1 MDPTFLPAVKLA
13 EMTRRREIG
22 CLELLDHYIAR
33 IARLDGPIN
42 AVVVED
48 FDRARQRARTL
59 DRATDRSAPLFGVP
73 MTVKE
78 SFDVAGLPSTLG
90 HPERRHHSARVSS
103 LAVRRLEAAGVVVF
117 GKTNVPVDLADWQSY
132 NPLYGT
138 TCNPWHRDHTPG
150 GSSGG
155 SAAALAAGLT
165 GLELGSDIGGSIR
178 VPAHFCGVFGHKPTW
193 TLCPGYGDPMTSPAA
208 PTDIA
213 SLGPMARSADD
224 LAVALDVLAGPD
236 PDETG
241 LQFHLPP
248 PRAVSLTALR
258 VAVWSHETGQET
270 DAEIVAAIET
280 MATELERLG
289 CTVGRAA
296 RPAFDATE
304 AFHIFLQ
311 ALDTGWSARATEEIL
326 QSKRQHL
333 ATLDPDDMSADAVM
347 ARATDMPHR
356 DWLML
361 NERRMKFR
369 RLWSAFFRDWDV
381 LLTPVINTVALPHMQ
396 EGETIMRGQT
406 GIVPQSLHRVPRHLR
421 TGPVWE
427 RQVKVNGCSIAY
439 NDMGFWPG
447 LLAGFHLPVTVVP
460 IGSTKAGLPIGVQIS
475 GPIYGDRTTL
485 MAASLFEQAGFA
497 FRPPALESSHAAN
510 ANSAGEFAAR

>member
-1 MDPTFLPAVKLA
+1 MDPTFLPAVQLA

-33 IARLDGPIN
+33 VERLDRPIN
-42 AVVVED
+42 AVVVRD
-48 FDRARQRARTL
+48 FERARERARSLDQASQRA
-59 DRATDRSAPLFGVP
+59 APLFGVP

-90 HPERRHHSARVSS
+90 HPERRYHRATISS
-103 LAVRRLEAAGVVVF
+103 LAVRRLEAAGVVIF

-193 TLCPGYGDPMTSPAA
+193 TLCPGYGDPATSPAA

-213 SLGPMARSADD
+213 ALGPMARSADD
-224 LAVALDVLAGPD
+224 LAVALELLSGPD

-241 LQFHLPP
+241 VHYLLPP
-248 PRAVSLTALR
+248 PRVTSLKALR
-258 VAVWSHETGQET
+258 VAVWSHEPGHET
-270 DAEIVAAIET
+270 DAETVAAIEA
-280 MATELERLG
+280 MATELERHG
-289 CTVGRAA
+289 CTASRTA

-311 ALDTGWSARATEEIL
+311 ALDAGWSARATEEIL
-326 QSKRQHL
+326 QAKRKRRSG
-333 ATLDPDDMSADAVM
+333 LDPSDMSADAVM

-369 RLWSAFFRDWDV
+369 RLWSAFFREWDV
-381 LLTPVINTVALPHMQ
+381 VLTPVINTQALPHMQ
-396 EGETIMRGQT
+396 EGASIMRGETPLAQQVPEVAPRHMQT
-406 GIVPQSLHRVPRHLR
+406 GR
-421 TGPVWE
+421 VWE
-427 RQVKVNGCSIAY
+427 RQVSVNGRIIGY
-439 NDMGFWPG
+439 NDMCFWPG
-447 LLAGFHLPVTVVP
+447 LVGGFHLPATVVP
-460 IGSTKAGLPIGVQIS
+460 IGSTKAALPIGVQIA
-475 GPIYGDRTTL
+475 GPIYGDRMTL
-485 MAASLFEQAGFA
+485 MAASLFEQAGYA
-497 FRPPALESSHAAN
+497 FRPPVLN
-510 ANSAGEFAAR
+510 